1 MTEMVEEQI
10 AQADYRL
17 KVQARNFLDLLAQVQ
32 EIRQGVREARRKSG
46 P

>member
-17 KVQARNFLDLLAQVQ
+17 KVQAQQFWQFLSAVQDIRRGVQDAQ
-32 EIRQGVREARRKSG
+32 GKSAQ
-46 P
+46 